1 MNTFDYCCA
10 AMSRT
15 EWYDLP
21 MKTVVMTGATAGLG
35 EVAARQISKS
45 PNTRLLIGARG
56 SRALNGITVLPL
68 DLARLADVRAF
79 AEVVLETLR
88 DAGINALVL
97 NAGAQFPNLDQ
108 RTEDGFETTFA
119 VNHLAHYLLL
129 RLLLPKLAEHARVII
144 TTSDTHDPKTNPIAP
159 PLHADAELLAH
170 PDREPKQRF
179 LAGFRAYSASKL
191 CNLLTA
197 RALAAS
203 PAAQSHQFCVV
214 AYNPGFTPGTSLQRA
229 WPLPVRVL
237 MSVIGF
243 MRPVLRLNTAVQA
256 GSILAE
262 LALGEISPPNRRIYA
277 SLVKR
282 RLTWPEPSDLAR
294 RDDLVTA
301 LWSDSARMVGLPA

>member
-1 MNTFDYCCA
+1 
-10 AMSRT
+10 
-15 EWYDLP
+15 

-35 EVAARQISKS
+35 EVAAQQISRS
-45 PNTRLLIGARG
+45 PNTRLIIGARAR
-56 SRALNGITVLPL
+56 RALTEITVLPL
-68 DLARLADVRAF
+68 DLALLANVRAF
-79 AEVVLETLR
+79 AEAVFDTLNGT
-88 DAGINALVL
+88 GIDALVL
-97 NAGAQFPNLDQ
+97 NAGAQFPNVDQ

-129 RLLLPKLAEHARVII
+129 RLLLPKLVQHARVVI

-159 PLHADAELLAH
+159 PLHADAERLAH
-170 PDREPKQRF
+170 PRHESKRRF
-179 LAGFRAYSASKL
+179 MAGFRAYSSSKL

-203 PAAQSHQFCVV
+203 PEAKSRQFCVI

-229 WPLPVRVL
+229 WPIPVRML
-237 MSVIGF
+237 MMAIGL
-243 MRPVLRLNTAVQA
+243 MRPLLRLNTTAQA

-262 LALGEISPPNRRIYA
+262 LTLVEIMPPDGRIYA

-294 RDDLVTA
+294 RDDLMNA
-301 LWSDSARMVGLPA
+301 LWSDSARLVGLSAQV

>member
-1 MNTFDYCCA
+1 
-10 AMSRT
+10 
-15 EWYDLP
+15 

-35 EVAARQISKS
+35 EVAAQQISRS
-45 PNTRLLIGARG
+45 SNTRLIIGARG
-56 SRALNGITVLPL
+56 RRALTEITVLPL
-68 DLARLADVRAF
+68 DLARLASVQAF
-79 AEVVLETLR
+79 AEAIFDTLNGT
-88 DAGINALVL
+88 GIDALVL
-97 NAGAQFPNLDQ
+97 NAGAQFPNVDQ

-129 RLLLPKLAEHARVII
+129 RLLLPKLAQQARVVI

-159 PLHADAELLAH
+159 PLHADAERLAH
-170 PDREPKQRF
+170 PGHESERRF
-179 LAGFRAYSASKL
+179 MAGFRAYSSSKL

-203 PAAQSHQFCVV
+203 PEAKSRQFCVI

-229 WPLPVRVL
+229 WPIPVRML
-237 MSVIGF
+237 MTAIGL
-243 MRPVLRLNTAVQA
+243 MRPVLRLNTTAQA

-262 LALGEISPPNRRIYA
+262 LTLVEIMPPDGRIYA

-294 RDDLVTA
+294 RDDLMNA
-301 LWSDSARMVGLPA
+301 LWSDSAKLVGISAQV